1 MKQLNYCLFLT
12 LFFVQHS
19 FAQTKDSID
28 LYAAN
33 ATDTTG
39 VNQLINYCFKHKNE
53 QAEKCIRFSRLA
65 LDRSKEFH
73 YKPGEARSLTNLGA
87 IETIKGNYA
96 AALQYYFDALKIWE
110 SEGSKR
116 GVMLG
121 KNNIGEV
128 YGNFRKPE
136 LQYQY
141 LNEALI
147 IANENNF
154 ADGIALVKQNL
165 SIYYSGKGDF
175 KSAFKNQLE
184 AVLLF
189 IQQNKMSEA
198 ALGYSNAGAYQF
210 LTGKIDS
217 ALVYY
222 FKSRDI
228 GEKLQDI
235 RVLSISYANIA
246 EAYENLGKL
255 TEAIG
260 YYNKSIDYSRTGQLK
275 EQLLFC
281 YGQLAGI
288 YQKKAYYPTAIS
300 FIQLQQQV
308 KDSILNIAS
317 AKQVNELQTKY
328 ETTKKEQQIQQ
339 QQFELTKKNYW
350 IAAIAGLLLLG
361 WLLGF
366 SFYRSNKLKQQK
378 RLQDEIMQQQDRA
391 TKAVIEA
398 EENERKRI
406 AGELHD
412 GVGQIM
418 SAAKMN
424 LSSIESRL
432 NFSNEEDRIAF
443 EKIVNLV
450 DESCKEVRSV
460 SHNMMPNALL
470 KSGLSNGVKD
480 FIDKIDS
487 RILKVNLY
495 SEGLNERLDSNV
507 EAVLYRVIQECVNN
521 VIKHSGANELD
532 ISLIKD
538 DDGIAATI
546 EDNGKGFVVAEKTA
560 AEGIG
565 LKNIRTRIGY
575 LKGSVDFD
583 SAPGKGTLVA
593 IHVPL

>member
-1 MKQLNYCLFLT
+1 MKQLICYFFAL
-12 LFFVQHS
+12 LFFAQNN
-19 FAQTKDSID
+19 FAQSKDSFDI
-28 LYAAN
+28 YAAR
-33 ATDTTG
+33 ATDTNG
-39 VNQLINYCFKHKNE
+39 VNRLISYCFKHKNE
-53 QAEKCIRFSRLA
+53 QAEKCIRFSTLA
-65 LDRSKEFH
+65 FDRSAAIQ

-110 SEGSKR
+110 AVGYTR

-128 YGNFRKPE
+128 YGNFRKPD
-136 LQYQY
+136 LQFKY
-141 LNEALI
+141 LNEALA
-147 IANENNF
+147 IATENNF
-154 ADGIALVKQNL
+154 EEGIALIKQNL

-175 KSAFKNQLE
+175 KTAFNNQLE
-184 AVLLF
+184 AVRLF

-210 LTGKIDS
+210 FTGKIDS

-228 GEKLQDI
+228 GDTLNDL
-235 RVLSISYANIA
+235 RVQSVSNANIA
-246 EAYENLGKL
+246 EAYENLGKIA
-255 TEAIG
+255 EAII
-260 YYNKSIDYSRTGQLK
+260 YYNKSINYSRAGELK

-288 YQKKAYYPTAIS
+288 YQKKADYPAAIT
-300 FIQLQQQV
+300 FMKMQQQV
-308 KDSILNIAS
+308 KDSIINIAS
-317 AKQVNELQTKY
+317 AKQVNELQTQY
-328 ETTKKEQQIQQ
+328 ETAKKEQQIQQ
-339 QQFELTKKNYW
+339 QQFELTTKNYW
-350 IAAIAGLLLLG
+350 IAAIAGLLVLG
-361 WLLGF
+361 GLLGF

-378 RLQDEIMQQQDRA
+378 RLQEEIMQQQDRA
-391 TKAVIEA
+391 TRAVIEA

-412 GVGQIM
+412 GVGQTM

-432 NFSNEEDRIAF
+432 NFNNEEDRIAF

-495 SEGLNERLDSNV
+495 SEGLNERIDSNV

-538 DDGIAATI
+538 GDGIAATI
-546 EDNGKGFVVAEKTA
+546 EDNGKGFVVLEKTVT
-560 AEGIG
+560 EGIG

-575 LKGSVDFD
+575 LKGTVDFD

>member
-1 MKQLNYCLFLT
+1 MKQLICYFFAL
-12 LFFVQHS
+12 LFFAQNN
-19 FAQTKDSID
+19 FAQSKDSFDI
-28 LYAAN
+28 YAAR
-33 ATDTTG
+33 ATDTNG
-39 VNQLINYCFKHKNE
+39 VNRLISYCFKHKNE
-53 QAEKCIRFSRLA
+53 QAEKCIRFSTLA
-65 LDRSKEFH
+65 LDRSAAIQ

-110 SEGSKR
+110 AVGYTR

-128 YGNFRKPE
+128 YGNFRKPD
-136 LQYQY
+136 LQFKY
-141 LNEALI
+141 LNEALA
-147 IANENNF
+147 IATENNF
-154 ADGIALVKQNL
+154 EEGIALIKQNL

-175 KSAFKNQLE
+175 KTAFNNQLE
-184 AVLLF
+184 AVRLF

-228 GEKLQDI
+228 GDTLNDL
-235 RVLSISYANIA
+235 RVQSVSNANIA
-246 EAYENLGKL
+246 EAYENLGKIA
-255 TEAIG
+255 EAII
-260 YYNKSIDYSRTGQLK
+260 YYNKSINYSRAGELK

-288 YQKKAYYPTAIS
+288 YQKKADYPAAIT
-300 FIQLQQQV
+300 FMKMQQQV
-308 KDSILNIAS
+308 KDSIINIAS
-317 AKQVNELQTKY
+317 AKQVNELQTQY
-328 ETTKKEQQIQQ
+328 ETAKKEQQIQQ
-339 QQFELTKKNYW
+339 QQFELTTKNYW
-350 IAAIAGLLLLG
+350 IAAIAGLLVLG
-361 WLLGF
+361 GLLGF

-378 RLQDEIMQQQDRA
+378 RLQEEIMQQQDRA
-391 TKAVIEA
+391 TRAVIEA

-412 GVGQIM
+412 GVGQTM

-432 NFSNEEDRIAF
+432 NFNNEEDRIAF

-495 SEGLNERLDSNV
+495 SEGLNERIDSNV

-538 DDGIAATI
+538 GDGIAATI
-546 EDNGKGFVVAEKTA
+546 EDNGKGFVVLEKTVT
-560 AEGIG
+560 EGIG

-575 LKGSVDFD
+575 LKGTVDFD

>member
-1 MKQLNYCLFLT
+1 MKQLICYFFAL
-12 LFFVQHS
+12 LFFAQNN
-19 FAQTKDSID
+19 FAQSKDSFDI
-28 LYAAN
+28 YAAS
-33 ATDTTG
+33 ATDTNG
-39 VNQLINYCFKHKNE
+39 VNRLISYCFKHKNE
-53 QAEKCIRFSRLA
+53 QAEKCIRFSTLA
-65 LDRSKEFH
+65 LDRSAAIQ

-110 SEGSKR
+110 AVGYTR

-128 YGNFRKPE
+128 YGNFRKPD
-136 LQYQY
+136 LQFKY
-141 LNEALI
+141 LNEALA
-147 IANENNF
+147 IATENNF
-154 ADGIALVKQNL
+154 EEGIALIKQNL

-175 KSAFKNQLE
+175 KTAFNNQLE
-184 AVLLF
+184 AVQLF

-210 LTGKIDS
+210 FTGKIDS

-228 GEKLQDI
+228 GDTLNDL
-235 RVLSISYANIA
+235 RVQSVSNANIA
-246 EAYENLGKL
+246 EAYENLGKIA
-255 TEAIG
+255 EAII
-260 YYNKSIDYSRTGQLK
+260 YYNKSINYSRAGQLK

-288 YQKKAYYPTAIS
+288 YQKKADYPAAIT
-300 FIQLQQQV
+300 FMKMQQQV
-308 KDSILNIAS
+308 KDSIINIAS
-317 AKQVNELQTKY
+317 AKQVNELQTQY
-328 ETTKKEQQIQQ
+328 ETAKKEQQIQQ
-339 QQFELTKKNYW
+339 QQFELTTKNYW
-350 IAAIAGLLLLG
+350 IAAIAGLLVLG
-361 WLLGF
+361 GLLGF

-378 RLQDEIMQQQDRA
+378 RLQEEIMQQQDRA
-391 TKAVIEA
+391 TRAVIEA

-412 GVGQIM
+412 GVGQTM

-432 NFSNEEDRIAF
+432 NFNNEEDRIAF

-495 SEGLNERLDSNV
+495 SEGLNERIDSNV

-538 DDGIAATI
+538 GDGIAATI
-546 EDNGKGFVVAEKTA
+546 EDNGKGFVVLEKTVT
-560 AEGIG
+560 EGIG

-575 LKGSVDFD
+575 LKGTVDFD